1 MSKVKRTRRKFSNE
15 FKTKVCLEAIKE
27 RQTLSE
33 LAEKHNIHPGVIS
46 NWKTE
51 FLQGAVHA
59 FSGTKVKSEETSS
72 DELNIRIGQLEME
85 NQFLKKSLTKLGQ

>member
-33 LAEKHNIHPGVIS
+33 LAEKHNIQQESYLIGRQNS
-46 NWKTE
+46 FKE
-51 FLQGAVHA
+51 LYMLLAVLK
-59 FSGTKVKSEETSS
+59 F
-72 DELNIRIGQLEME
+72 N
-85 NQFLKKSLTKLGQ
+85 LKKHLQMSCISELASLKWRINF